1 MNFKRLRVLLIAAF
15 LLVSIVPLS
24 ILGYKAISQG
34 EKLIKEKASSYLL
47 SLSEKNAESIN
58 GFMTERA
65 HDINVLSYTIS
76 TFGQDKELLN
86 NHLRK
91 VKNQYK
97 VYLAFF
103 VLDKGGEPVFSIF
116 DDVFSYLELSHH
128 IHQSKVSWLNVD
140 ISDLFILNYAEEQ
153 VPTVMICTPILDETA
168 NCCGTLCALVDFRY
182 VDSML
187 KKSNIEVTGEVYL
200 IDKAG
205 RFLTTSRFGA
215 KALINKVS
223 VASIGKDE
231 KGIYETV
238 DYRGKN
244 VLQAYKKVEYFPW
257 YVISD
262 QDRSEVLERI
272 SELQRETIVYGILTV
287 MIVFCLAFF
296 VSTVIVNM
304 LKDKYRYEKEL
315 EFQVVQKDKLA
326 ALGLLTSG
334 LAHELNTPL
343 ANALLYTQIAKEELG
358 EARPEIIRSRLST
371 VEQEVKQ
378 GSKIVRNL
386 LGFSRHSLSSS
397 KSTDVNETIDKLM
410 SISSPHCES
419 KKIRIEKHLEEGMPE
434 VRADTSI
441 VQGILTNIVANA
453 VESMPDGGTL
463 KLTTRYVPVLHK
475 VKIEIADSGPGIPK
489 DDIAQIF
496 NPFFTTKKQGKGTGL
511 GLFVCHEMT
520 RKLGGDIKVISST
533 GEGSTQSGT
542 VFTIEL
548 LVEDS

>member
-1 MNFKRLRVLLIAAF
+1 MNFERLRVLLIAAF

-24 ILGYKAISQG
+24 FLGHKIISQG
-34 EKLIKEKASSYLL
+34 EKLTKEKASSYLL
-47 SLSEKNAESIN
+47 GLSEKNAESIK

-65 HDINVLSYTIS
+65 HDMNIFTYTIS
-76 TFGQDKELLN
+76 PFGHDKELLN
-86 NHLRK
+86 NHLGK
-91 VKNQYK
+91 AKNQYK

-103 VLDKGGEPVFSIF
+103 VLDKAGEPIFSIP
-116 DDVFSYLELSHH
+116 DGVFSYLELSHH
-128 IHQSKVSWLNVD
+128 IYQSKISWLNVD

-153 VPTVMICTPILDETA
+153 VPTVMICIPILDETA
-168 NCCGTLCALVDFRY
+168 NCCGTLCSLVDFRY

-187 KKSNIEVTGEVYL
+187 KQSNIEVTGEVYL
-200 IDKAG
+200 IDKVG

-215 KALINKVS
+215 KALINKIS
-223 VASIGKDE
+223 IASIGKDD

-238 DYRGKN
+238 DYRGQN

-272 SELQRETIVYGILTV
+272 SELQREAIIYSILTV

-296 VSTVIVNM
+296 ISTVIVNM
-304 LKDKYRYEKEL
+304 LKAKYRYEREL
-315 EFQVVQKDKLA
+315 EFQAVQKDKLA

-334 LAHELNTPL
+334 FAHELNTPL
-343 ANALLYTQIAKEELG
+343 ANALLYTQIAQEELG
-358 EARPEIIRSRLST
+358 EVRPETIRSRLST
-371 VEQEVKQ
+371 VEQEIKQ

-386 LGFSRHSLSSS
+386 LGFSRHSLSGS

-410 SISSPHCES
+410 SIAGPHCES

-453 VESMPDGGTL
+453 IEAMPDGGTL
-463 KLTTRYVPVLHK
+463 NLTTRYISVLHK
-475 VKIEIADSGPGIPK
+475 VKIEIADSGPGISE
-489 DDIAQIF
+489 DDIVNIF

-520 RKLGGDIKVISST
+520 RKLGGDIKVMSST
-533 GEGSTQSGT
+533 GEGSTRSGT
-542 VFTIEL
+542 VFTVEL